1 MALEYSQ
8 LSKDRHTLIKV
19 PNSTSIESL
28 SNHQK
33 QFLVQTKSIP
43 LDTYSELRMGN
54 VKVKAPFLLWD
65 MENVNTVTSVNIRLV
80 LRWMTVL
87 TEETR

>member
-8 LSKDRHTLIKV
+8 LSKDRHTFIKV

-43 LDTYSELRMGN
+43 LDTYSELLQMGN
-54 VKVKAPFLLWD
+54 VKVKAPFPPWD

-80 LRWMTVL
+80 LRW
-87 TEETR
+87 TR